1 MNNIPPLPIPTP
13 IHQAFIPGTFLYI
26 SDIEKQRMLQ
36 NAWQA
41 IQQLELWN
49 FMKQPIDSYM
59 NSSSDDVKRI
69 YQKMEE
75 LGYYG
80 HSGFSFAWTMRQM
93 QYIAQHGEEL
103 YLQRIV
109 PPLN

>member
-1 MNNIPPLPIPTP
+1 MKEPIFSY
-13 IHQAFIPGTFLYI
+13 QL
-26 SDIEKQRMLQ
+26 SDVTEI
-36 NAWQA
+36 QA
-41 IQQLELWN
+41 IS
-49 FMKQPIDSYM
+49 K
-59 NSSSDDVKRI
+59 
-69 YQKMEE
+69 KMEE

-80 HSGFSFAWTMRQM
+80 HSGSSFGWTMRQM